1 MKITIYEDNMKDVK
15 KVLEAE
21 DAKIPA
27 QQNCRAGIFMHF
39 CMFSYIFTEY
49 NSAGNVSS
57 AITWSGVF
65 AKLPQTLRTDI
76 LPVEHRHVLG
86 AITEDAAGPI
96 LLEDDRRSLNIDLQ
110 CVLFRDV
117 QRPAQLD
124 GQHDT
129 AQLVH
134 ASDDPRRFHCGIP
147 PMHLLQTCVR

>member
-1 MKITIYEDNMKDVK
+1 
-15 KVLEAE
+15 
-21 DAKIPA
+21 
-27 QQNCRAGIFMHF
+27 MHF

-49 NSAGNVSS
+49 NSAGNVSG
-57 AITWSGVF
+57 AITWSVAL
-65 AKLPQTLRTDI
+65 AKLPQTLRADI
-76 LPVEHRHVLG
+76 FPVEDRHVLG

-110 CVLFRDV
+110 CVLLRDV

-147 PMHLLQTCVR
+147 